1 MQFYI
6 TLGDNLDYLD
16 GKHTIFGE
24 VSEGFDILQKLNDVT
39 VDEETNC
46 PVHTAYCQCCSTVS
60 SE

>member
-24 VSEGFDILQKLNDVT
+24 VSEGLDILQKLNDAT

-46 PVHTAYCQCCSTVS
+46 PVHTVYCQCCAVRT
-60 SE
+60 E